1 MYERTQL
8 MPDEIEK
15 SAELEKSTE
24 RHSLMETKDE
34 LLSMLQPQLEP
45 EEVVLWAEQ
54 VVPDRKKAMLVRV
67 GAIAA
72 TAVLLVLTST
82 VFMGDN
88 RPSTVSIVVEIV
100 FAFFAF
106 RFARQFFD
114 QQNWGLRNRIA
125 VLTNMRA
132 LEMDSNQCSTL
143 IWYSSPNFGHVEA
156 VQTKIGLGNLI
167 FARDEESNRF
177 GFTDVA
183 NVADAAEILFRVQE
197 KSKENRDNGGDA
209 D

>member
-1 MYERTQL
+1 

-15 SAELEKSTE
+15 SPELEKSTE

-45 EEVVLWAEQ
+45 EEVVLWAER

-82 VFMGDN
+82 VFLGDN

-132 LEMDSNQCSTL
+132 LEMDSNQCSTV
-143 IWYSSPNFGHVEA
+143 IWYSSVNFGHVEA
-156 VQTKIGLGNLI
+156 VQTKVGLGNLI

-177 GFTDVA
+177 GFTDVP
-183 NVADAAEILFRVQE
+183 NVAEAAEILFRVQE
-197 KSKENRDNGGDA
+197 KSKENRKNGADA

>member
-1 MYERTQL
+1 LPEEL
-8 MPDEIEK
+8 EK

-24 RHSLMETKDE
+24 QHSLIETKDT
-34 LLSMLQPQLEP
+34 LLAKLQAELEP

-54 VVPDRKKAMLVRV
+54 AVPDRRKAMLIRV

-72 TAVLLVLTST
+72 TAILLVLTST
-82 VFMGDN
+82 VFIGDN

-106 RFARQFFD
+106 RIARQFFD

-132 LEMDSNQCSTL
+132 LEIDSNQCSTL

-156 VQTKIGLGNLI
+156 IQTKIGLGNLM
-167 FARDEESNRF
+167 FACDEESNRF
-177 GFTDVA
+177 GFTDVP
-183 NVADAAEILFRVQE
+183 NVAEAAEILYRAQA
-197 KSKENRDNGGDA
+197 KSKENQENKTEGD
-209 D
+209 